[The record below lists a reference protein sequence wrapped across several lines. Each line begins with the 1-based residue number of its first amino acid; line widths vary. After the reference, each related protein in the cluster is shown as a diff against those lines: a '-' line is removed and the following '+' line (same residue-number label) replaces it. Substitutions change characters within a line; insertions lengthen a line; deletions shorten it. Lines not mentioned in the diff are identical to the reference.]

1 MRSHKEGKNM
11 KLKKTSTGM
20 LTALLLIVSSLSFAE
35 AMSPNKDNGLITL
48 KSKHDVSETINR
60 LEAVL
65 NKKGM
70 TIFKRIDHSAGAEKA
85 GIKLRPT
92 ELLIFGNPKVGT
104 PLMLCSQT
112 AGIDL
117 PQKALAYEDEKGQ
130 TWLSYND
137 PAYMAKRHNIR
148 DCDAAVQK
156 VSNALAKFASIAT
169 K

>member
-1 MRSHKEGKNM
+1 MKHKKI
-11 KLKKTSTGM
+11 STG
-20 LTALLLIVSSLSFAE
+20 LLSAFLLIASSLSFAG
-35 AMSPNKDNGLITL
+35 AMSTSKDNGLTTL
-48 KSKHDVSETINR
+48 KSNHNVSETINR

-70 TIFKRIDHSAGAEKA
+70 TIFKRVNHSAGAEKV

-112 AGIDL
+112 AAIDL
-117 PQKALAYEDEKGQ
+117 PQKALAYEDAKGQ

-137 PAYMAKRHNIR
+137 PAYMAKRHGIK
-148 DCDAAVQK
+148 DCEKPLQK
-156 VSNALAKFASIAT
+156 VSNALANFAKAAT
-169 K
+169 E